1 MKQLNLYRER
11 IIPKESVLLKDD
23 VILYFKKN
31 ILVTSW
37 KALKPKKD
45 LHHGYSIY
53 YLDEGFKI
61 SKFYREDHSLLYYY
75 CDIIDYSYDKK
86 ENTLVVTDLLA
97 DIIIYPDGSYQVI
110 DLGEL
115 SEALDLDM
123 LSITRLK
130 KALTTLDNLLTIIY
144 NDKFEKYSSFL
155 ETFEN

>member
-23 VILYFKKN
+23 EILYFKKN

-37 KALKPKKD
+37 KALKKKKD

>member
-53 YLDEGFKI
+53 YLEEGFKI

>member
-23 VILYFKKN
+23 EILYFKKN

>member
-23 VILYFKKN
+23 EILYFKKN
-31 ILVTSW
+31 ILATSW

-97 DIIIYPDGSYQVI
+97 DIIRPI
-110 DLGEL
+110 
-115 SEALDLDM
+115 
-123 LSITRLK
+123 SINIKLIVSNPN
-130 KALTTLDNLLTIIY
+130 AI
-144 NDKFEKYSSFL
+144 
-155 ETFEN
+155 

>member
-97 DIIIYPDGSYQVI
+97 DIIIYPDSSYQVI

>member
-1 MKQLNLYRER
+1 M
-11 IIPKESVLLKDD
+11 
-23 VILYFKKN
+23 
-31 ILVTSW
+31 
-37 KALKPKKD
+37 
-45 LHHGYSIY
+45 
-53 YLDEGFKI
+53 
-61 SKFYREDHSLLYYY
+61 
-75 CDIIDYSYDKK
+75 
-86 ENTLVVTDLLA
+86 LA

>member
-23 VILYFKKN
+23 EILYFKKN

-86 ENTLVVTDLLA
+86 ENT
-97 DIIIYPDGSYQVI
+97 
-110 DLGEL
+110 
-115 SEALDLDM
+115 
-123 LSITRLK
+123 
-130 KALTTLDNLLTIIY
+130 
-144 NDKFEKYSSFL
+144 
-155 ETFEN
+155 